1 MHAAAAAALLA
12 LALPA
17 AQAGSPRLCEQG
29 VELSATQKD
38 HRLRLVAQTRQLL
51 QQAGTGVALIA
62 RSGVDLARFAQRY
75 SHAGISLRD
84 SPNTPWSVRQL
95 YYACD
100 EGRPRLY
107 DQGLAGFLLAAD
119 DQPTAHVTL
128 LLLPDD
134 AAAALQAAALDTP
147 LALQLLGGSYSANA
161 HAFSTRHQ
169 NCNQWVAE
177 LLAAAWGPARPTR
190 EQAQAWLQAQGYQPH
205 RFDVGWLM
213 PLSWLVPLLRHDD
226 HPEQDLREGRFDV
239 SMPASLEAFVQRQW
253 PATQR
258 LELCHDDRHIVVRRG
273 WQPLGPGC
281 EPAAGDQVLPLAGS

>member
-17 AQAGSPRLCEQG
+17 AQAGSPRLCERG

-107 DQGLAGFLLAAD
+107 DQGLAGF
-119 DQPTAHVTL
+119 
-128 LLLPDD
+128 
-134 AAAALQAAALDTP
+134 
-147 LALQLLGGSYSANA
+147 
-161 HAFSTRHQ
+161 
-169 NCNQWVAE
+169 
-177 LLAAAWGPARPTR
+177 PA
-190 EQAQAWLQAQGYQPH
+190 
-205 RFDVGWLM
+205 
-213 PLSWLVPLLRHDD
+213 
-226 HPEQDLREGRFDV
+226 GR
-239 SMPASLEAFVQRQW
+239 R
-253 PATQR
+253 
-258 LELCHDDRHIVVRRG
+258 
-273 WQPLGPGC
+273 
-281 EPAAGDQVLPLAGS
+281 